1 MKNDMLLELKET
13 AEEMGVSQV
22 GLVKLCVVSFIR
34 WAKENNIRRLPDDW
48 RQIIEEMD
56 GRKLR
61 YRQKPD
67 LKAAEGSGRYMIRKK
82 AKPADG
88 K

>member
-34 WAKENNIRRLPDDW
+34 WAKANNIRRLPDDW

-56 GRKLR
+56 GRKVR

-67 LKAAEGSGRYMIRKK
+67 SKVAEARCAYGKKNGRG
-82 AKPADG
+82 KP
-88 K
+88 